1 MSIVPSKSSALPPP
15 VVFAFLD
22 HREFLRRWYEWKKTA
37 SRGFSYRS
45 FARKAGFSS
54 MSFLRDVIEGR
65 RNVSDDSVEKFV
77 TAIGLVDDAALYFR
91 ELVRYNRETDPDKR
105 SQCFRKLLL
114 LQARREFSP
123 VREKQA
129 RYYSDWLNVIV
140 REVAPLPQFEG
151 DPARMGQAL
160 RPRVPASDVIEA
172 LDTLQKIEMLEKTK
186 SGAFKAL
193 TPRLVP
199 GDVDPAMV
207 RNIKRQM
214 LLHALD
220 RLDAP
225 PESDTHIS
233 SVTLT
238 VSQARLAR
246 LQESIRQFRLDLLAD
261 TASDEGPLEQVVQVN
276 FQVLPFLRV
285 GPSEA
290 I

>member
-1 MSIVPSKSSALPPP
+1 MSTESDKSAPSTPP

-65 RNVSDDSVEKFV
+65 RNISEDSVEKFV
-77 TAIGLVDDAALYFR
+77 LAIGLVDDAAAYFR
-91 ELVRYNRETDPDKR
+91 ELVHYNRETDPEKR
-105 SQCFRKLLL
+105 SQSFRSLLL

-123 VREKQA
+123 VRENQA
-129 RYYSDWLNVIV
+129 KYYSDWLNVIV
-140 REVAPLPQFEG
+140 REVAPLPSFHG
-151 DPARMGQAL
+151 DPALIGSSL
-160 RPRVPASDVIEA
+160 RPRVPASDVADA
-172 LDTLQKIEMLEKTK
+172 LDLLVRIGMLEKTRSGYK
-186 SGAFKAL
+186 SA
-193 TPRLVP
+193 TPRIVP
-199 GDVDPAMV
+199 GDIDPAMV

-225 PESDTHIS
+225 AESDTHLS

-238 VSQARLAR
+238 VSTARLAR
-246 LQESIRQFRLDLLAD
+246 LQESVRQFRLNLLAD

-276 FQVLPFLRV
+276 FQVLPFLRTGAREV
-285 GPSEA
+285 S
-290 I
+290 

>member
-1 MSIVPSKSSALPPP
+1 MTTTPSKSAALPPP

-65 RNVSDDSVEKFV
+65 RNISEDSVEKFV
-77 TAIGLVDDAALYFR
+77 AAIGLVDDAAAYFR
-91 ELVRYNRETDPDKR
+91 ELVHYNRETDSEKR
-105 SQCFRKLLL
+105 SASFRKLLL

-129 RYYSDWLNVIV
+129 KYYSDWLNVIV
-140 REVAPLPQFEG
+140 REAASLPAFKG
-151 DPARMGQAL
+151 DPALLGQAL
-160 RPRVPASDVIEA
+160 RPRIPTAEVAEA
-172 LDTLQKIEMLEKTK
+172 LDVLTRIEMLEKTK
-186 SGAFKAL
+186 SGAYKAIS
-193 TPRLVP
+193 PRLVP

-220 RLDAP
+220 RLDGPAEP
-225 PESDTHIS
+225 DTHIS

-238 VSQARLAR
+238 VSQAHLAR

-261 TASDEGPLEQVVQVN
+261 TASDDGPLEQVVQVN
-276 FQVLPFLRV
+276 FQVIPFLRV
-285 GPSEA
+285 DKRVSH
-290 I
+290 

>member
-1 MSIVPSKSSALPPP
+1 MSTKADHADALPPP

-22 HREFLRRWYEWKKTA
+22 HREFLRRWYEWKKSS

-65 RNVSDDSVEKFV
+65 RNISDDSVEKFLS
-77 TAIGLVDDAALYFR
+77 AIGLVEDAALYFR
-91 ELVRYNRETDPDKR
+91 ELVRYNRETDLDKR
-105 SQCFRKLLL
+105 TQWFRKLLL

-123 VREKQA
+123 VRENQVK
-129 RYYSDWLNVIV
+129 YYSDWLNVVV
-140 REVAPLPQFEG
+140 REAASLERFQG
-151 DPARMGQAL
+151 DATKIAQAI
-160 RPRVPASDVIEA
+160 RPRVPAVEVSDA
-172 LDTLQKIEMLEKTK
+172 LDLLVRIEMLEKTAD
-186 SGAFKAL
+186 GGYRPL
-193 TPRLVP
+193 TPRIVP
-199 GDVDPAMV
+199 GDIDPAMV

-225 PESDTHIS
+225 LDPDTHIS

-261 TASDEGPLEQVVQVN
+261 TASDEGSLEQVVQVN
-276 FQVLPFLRV
+276 FQVLPFLRAV
-285 GPSEA
+285 DRDPS
-290 I
+290 